1 MGKFKDISSID
12 KATAYQ
18 VHKTSRMLRVHLM
31 SFFKN
36 YGYDLSPEQWFL
48 MFRLHEKEGQ
58 TQTELTDREL
68 ADYPNVT
75 RLLDALEKKKFI
87 ERRPDPEDRRK
98 SLIFLQAEGREFLET
113 ILQKL
118 PAERK
123 RVYRGINEKD
133 METFNRVLGNIQKN
147 ISSR

>member
-1 MGKFKDISSID
+1 MKKFKDISTID

-31 SFFKN
+31 SFFKRH
-36 YGYDLSPEQWFL
+36 GYDLSPEQWFIL
-48 MFRLHEKEGQ
+48 FKIHEKEGQ
-58 TQTELTDREL
+58 PQTDLTDKEL

-98 SLIFLQAEGREFLET
+98 SLIFLQDEGKKFLET
-113 ILQKL
+113 ILQEL
-118 PAERK
+118 PAERR
-123 RVYRGINEKD
+123 RVYSGVTEEE
-133 METFNRVLGNIQKN
+133 MESFNRVLNIIQNN
-147 ISSR
+147 ISNL

>member
-1 MGKFKDISSID
+1 MENFKDLSTID
-12 KATAYQ
+12 TATAYQ

-31 SFFKN
+31 SFFKRH
-36 YGYDLSPEQWFL
+36 GYDLSPEQWFI

-58 TQTELTDREL
+58 TQTELTDKEL

-75 RLLDALEKKKFI
+75 RLLDALEKKNFI

-98 SLIFLQAEGREFLET
+98 SLIFAQGTGNKFLAT
-113 ILQKL
+113 ILQEL

-123 RVYRGINEKD
+123 EVFKGIDTEQ
-133 METFNRVLGNIQKN
+133 METFNTVLSRIQKN
-147 ISSR
+147 ISSS